1 MTDFDLKEQARRS
14 AVRLLSTPR
23 SQAGPAARILI
34 DQIES
39 ELTNELR
46 RVAMEWA
53 SRYDVPKIDVQVSY
67 MPRME
72 IRDIVISFE
81 KNDTPLADD
90 KPYGE
95 CYRCH
100 AALIVSDMDCG
111 PQGEDIPVISC
122 PNLCAPR
129 REI

>member
-1 MTDFDLKEQARRS
+1 MTDFDLREQARK
-14 AVRLLSTPR
+14 AATRLLSVPR
-23 SQAGPAARILI
+23 SQAGPAALILI
-34 DQIES
+34 EQIER
-39 ELTNELR
+39 ELIDALR
-46 RVAMEWA
+46 SVAMEWA

-72 IRDIVISFE
+72 IRDITISFE
-81 KNDTPLADD
+81 KPKPVDD

-100 AALIVSDMDCG
+100 AALIVSDMECG

-122 PNLCAPR
+122 PSGCLPR